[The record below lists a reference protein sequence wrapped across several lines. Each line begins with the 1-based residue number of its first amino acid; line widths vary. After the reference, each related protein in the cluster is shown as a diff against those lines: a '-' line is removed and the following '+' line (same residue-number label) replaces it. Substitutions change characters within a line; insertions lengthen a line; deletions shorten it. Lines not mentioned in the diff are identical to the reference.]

1 MSAPACNSEVR
12 DSRPVRYKHLGA
24 WFVAVT
30 AASAAYILFF
40 FGPGAIASASA
51 GASALHTAWVVLC
64 FFVATWTAVLLA
76 TALPFAAAVLMA
88 RVMELECGLFYVIGA
103 LVSATGLAA
112 LFAAMPDL
120 GLAPGSDMPL
130 EFGGKMLRV
139 IPASL
144 AAGLLGGLVC
154 WRRVR
159 RSGGASAIVPA

>member
-30 AASAAYILFF
+30 AASAAYILFL

-64 FFVATWTAVLLA
+64 FSITTWIAVLLA

-88 RVMELECGLFYVIGA
+88 RVMELECGCFYVVGA
-103 LVSATGLAA
+103 LVSAAGLAA

-120 GLAPGSDMPL
+120 GLAAGSDVPL
-130 EFGGKMLRV
+130 EFSDKMLKV
-139 IPASL
+139 TPASL
-144 AAGLLGGLVC
+144 AAGLLGGVVC
-154 WRRVR
+154 WRRVK
-159 RSGGASAIVPA
+159 RSAAPAAMAAA